1 MRKELTAMSN
11 SIVIGNLFK
20 VPDMMSISGNILHK
34 NEVAETL
41 KSSEVAMKQLRETLG
56 NNL

>member
-1 MRKELTAMSN
+1 MSN

>member
-1 MRKELTAMSN
+1 MSN

-20 VPDMMSISGNILHK
+20 VPNMMSISNAILHK
-34 NEVAETL
+34 NEVAKTL
-41 KSSEVAMKQLRETLG
+41 ESSEVTMKQLRETLG